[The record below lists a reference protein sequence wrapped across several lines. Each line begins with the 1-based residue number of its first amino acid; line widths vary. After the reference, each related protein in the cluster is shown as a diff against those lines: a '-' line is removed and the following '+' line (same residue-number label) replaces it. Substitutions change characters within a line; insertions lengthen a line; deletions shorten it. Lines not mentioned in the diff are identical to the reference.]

1 VENARDALLQRTQSV
16 NTAAKTTAATAGMS
30 LVQFIDQYTRSSS
43 YITSQQTRIPKTDA
57 QGKTTYI
64 VQPARAGQILAWYR
78 IGVQATPLKYDPKRN
93 DYAYRITYQ
102 LNPYKI
108 NALDSEFFPNP
119 PFQGV
124 HKQYDYW
131 FTGENTSILRYE
143 QEINN
148 QYFVTIN
155 AGLTPQQ
162 VFNETTD
169 VREYIKRVYQARSS
183 ESSQGIQGLAND
195 PAANAADYL
204 FSPADFRQIKMEIVG
219 DPAWITQGEL
229 WEGCAGL
236 RFNYEPFLPD
246 GTINYDAQEQLFE
259 VRFNMPQDY
268 DLNTGLMDL
277 QRTAGDGTSVSDRP
291 DQPTQSNIYKLRT
304 ITNKFSRGQFTQEI
318 EGVGIRFQLPSEAQ
332 AESANQPVTA
342 PTAAATR
349 TRQGPDQSDAESAR
363 LLRQNAAARTS
374 GKTFAQRQQDAATT
388 MQGARRQAFGDNT
401 ASGFQRAPQLETPA
415 AANRSPTSGGQPVGP
430 ASSAAAVATLGGASG
445 TEVGQPVAVRV
456 TLNTNR
462 TVEVT
467 NQEQIDGL
475 RNNGQL
481 SVTTANN
488 TTVRLRQAQQAA
500 NSPTTTAAPQR
511 IVKER

>member
-1 VENARDALLQRTQSV
+1 
-16 NTAAKTTAATAGMS
+16 
-30 LVQFIDQYTRSSS
+30 
-43 YITSQQTRIPKTDA
+43 
-57 QGKTTYI
+57 
-64 VQPARAGQILAWYR
+64 
-78 IGVQATPLKYDPKRN
+78 
-93 DYAYRITYQ
+93 
-102 LNPYKI
+102 
-108 NALDSEFFPNP
+108 
-119 PFQGV
+119 
-124 HKQYDYW
+124 
-131 FTGENTSILRYE
+131 
-143 QEINN
+143 
-148 QYFVTIN
+148 
-155 AGLTPQQ
+155 
-162 VFNETTD
+162 
-169 VREYIKRVYQARSS
+169 
-183 ESSQGIQGLAND
+183 
-195 PAANAADYL
+195 
-204 FSPADFRQIKMEIVG
+204 
-219 DPAWITQGEL
+219 
-229 WEGCAGL
+229 
-236 RFNYEPFLPD
+236 
-246 GTINYDAQEQLFE
+246 
-259 VRFNMPQDY
+259 MPQDY

-388 MQGARRQAFGDNT
+388 MQGARKQAFGDNT

-415 AANRSPTSGGQPVGP
+415 AANRPPTSGGQPVGP

-445 TEVGQPVAVRV
+445 AEVGQPVAVRV

-500 NSPTTTAAPQR
+500 NSPTTNAAPQR